1 MACRPAG
8 TTIRK
13 RTPTHMSHDN
23 PAHDPDLEF
32 LTLDPA
38 DRTSPVDEKL
48 MLEEILEG
56 AVGQHLTEEEKKPL
70 HGTCAAALLKESIL
84 FFTDDV
90 DHPIHNAITI
100 LACDVRDR
108 LVDLTAPTGI
118 KVRFTPTAS
127 MDGGHPVDL
136 DPPYGRDGVWEM
148 VNADIDAIVAQI
160 EYTEED
166 GRVVPIDGQ
175 GEFFS
180 GYGYSI
186 IHSAYADVP
195 DWVRQWP
202 RTGRLEIVDYV
213 IENEDGAIDQAV
225 ADKLDDLI
233 EQREQMMLAGQR
245 WS

>member
-1 MACRPAG
+1 
-8 TTIRK
+8 
-13 RTPTHMSHDN
+13 MSYDN

-32 LTLDPA
+32 LTSDPA
-38 DRTSPVDEKL
+38 NRTSPVDEKL

-70 HGTCAAALLKESIL
+70 RGTGSAALLKESIL

-127 MDGGHPVDL
+127 MDGGHRVDL

-160 EYTEED
+160 EHTEE
-166 GRVVPIDGQ
+166 GERVVLIDDH

-180 GYGYSI
+180 GCDHSI
-186 IHSAYADVP
+186 IHSAYAGVP

-213 IENEDGAIDQAV
+213 IEDEDGSIDRAV

>member
-1 MACRPAG
+1 
-8 TTIRK
+8 
-13 RTPTHMSHDN
+13 MSYDN

-32 LTLDPA
+32 LTSDPA
-38 DRTSPVDEKL
+38 NRTSPVDEKL

-70 HGTCAAALLKESIL
+70 RGTCAAALLKESIL

-118 KVRFTPTAS
+118 KVRFTPIAS
-127 MDGGHPVDL
+127 MDGGHRVDL

-166 GRVVPIDGQ
+166 GRVVLIDDQ

-180 GYGYSI
+180 GCDHSI
-186 IHSAYADVP
+186 IHSAYASVP

-213 IENEDGAIDQAV
+213 IEDEDGSIDRAV